1 MTHRGLV
8 ANKKLS
14 FKYHFEVVL
23 KMLKPTVSAMGDVVK
38 VKIFLLAIRA
48 IRSWQMERG
57 IKSRYFSENFSQ
69 GIRDSCPRKQMD
81 DWMWGRFWL
90 RLEIKNSW
98 FCKRCQCYLLLE
110 LHYSVLLYSHFK

>member
-1 MTHRGLV
+1 MIM
-8 ANKKLS
+8 AKEN
-14 FKYHFEVVL
+14 FL

-57 IKSRYFSENFSQ
+57 IKSRYFSENFSL

-90 RLEIKNSW
+90 RLEIKILGFANAANVISY
-98 FCKRCQCYLLLE
+98 F
-110 LHYSVLLYSHFK
+110 YSQNYYIK

>member
-1 MTHRGLV
+1 MI
-8 ANKKLS
+8 
-14 FKYHFEVVL
+14 L

-90 RLEIKNSW
+90 RLEIKK
-98 FCKRCQCYLLLE
+98 FL
-110 LHYSVLLYSHFK
+110 VLQTLPMLSPIGATL

>member
-14 FKYHFEVVL
+14 FKYHFEIVL

-57 IKSRYFSENFSQ
+57 IKSRYFSENFSL

-90 RLEIKNSW
+90 RLEIKILGFTNAANVIS
-98 FCKRCQCYLLLE
+98 
-110 LHYSVLLYSHFK
+110 

>member
-1 MTHRGLV
+1 M
-8 ANKKLS
+8 AKES
-14 FKYHFEVVL
+14 FL

-90 RLEIKNSW
+90 RLEIKILGFANAANVISYW
-98 FCKRCQCYLLLE
+98 SYTIVCYFT
-110 LHYSVLLYSHFK
+110 VT